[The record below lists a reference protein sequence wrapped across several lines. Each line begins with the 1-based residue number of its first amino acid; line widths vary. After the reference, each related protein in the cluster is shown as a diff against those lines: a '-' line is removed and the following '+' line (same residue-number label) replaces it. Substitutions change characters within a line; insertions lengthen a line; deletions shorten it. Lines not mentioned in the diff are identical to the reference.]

1 MKPAGFEPARGLKFW
16 SQAAKCDKQGSA
28 HVINRRI
35 LVDSR
40 IAQPD
45 LANGAR
51 FQVQMKKR

>member
-1 MKPAGFEPARGLKFW
+1 MKPAGIEPARGLKFW
-16 SQAAKCDKQGSA
+16 SQDNADVITRITKCDNA
-28 HVINRRI
+28 RI
-35 LVDSR
+35 LGDPR